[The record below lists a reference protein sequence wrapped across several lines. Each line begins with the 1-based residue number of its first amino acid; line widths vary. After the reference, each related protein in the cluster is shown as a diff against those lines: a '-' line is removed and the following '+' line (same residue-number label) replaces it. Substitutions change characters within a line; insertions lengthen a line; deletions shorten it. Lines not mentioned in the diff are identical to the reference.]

1 MIQTSAYA
9 LDDIDGE
16 DEDEGN
22 NDDEEQ
28 SSSFEM

>member
-22 NDDEEQ
+22 NDDEE
-28 SSSFEM
+28 